1 MSGISPLD
9 STGKPTSF
17 NIFFNG
23 SLLPIDLIVY
33 KISTYEEV
41 NKIARAKIEI
51 IGGDTALHLFPES
64 EETTFEPGIEVEISM
79 GFDQFN
85 EVVFSGIIVKH
96 CISIKPGYQN
106 ASYKNLVV
114 LDSN

>member
-17 NIFFNG
+17 NIFING
-23 SLLPIDLIVY
+23 SLLPTDLIVY
-33 KISTYEEV
+33 KISTSEVV

-64 EETTFEPGIEVEISM
+64 EETTFEPGIAVKISL
-79 GFDQFN
+79 GFDQLN

-96 CISIKPGYQN
+96 SISIKPGYQSS
-106 ASYKNLVV
+106 SYKNLVV
-114 LDSN
+114 LE